1 MVGRVI
7 KESEIRNLNG
17 ISISRNLSISVIMSR
32 IHQYKPGMIVY
43 NKIFIF
49 LL

>member
-7 KESEIRNLNG
+7 KESEITNSNG
-17 ISISRNLSISVIMSR
+17 ISTSRNLSISILMSR

-43 NKIFIF
+43 NNIFFI
-49 LL
+49 L